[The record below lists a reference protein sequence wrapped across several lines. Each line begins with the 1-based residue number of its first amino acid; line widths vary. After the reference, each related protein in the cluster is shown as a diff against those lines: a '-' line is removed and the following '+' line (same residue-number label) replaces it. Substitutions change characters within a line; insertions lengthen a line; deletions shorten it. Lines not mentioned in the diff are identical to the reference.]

1 MHPLNKQDYLMIGI
15 VVLTLIAGII
25 TLLVVALKFWEDRKE
40 LRAHTPQPKG
50 RSRLG
55 TGRRSTPPTS
65 TFEPGRQS
73 RAANTLP
80 GEPL

>member
-1 MHPLNKQDYLMIGI
+1 MRPLNKQDYLLIAI
-15 VVLTLIAGII
+15 VVFTMIAGII
-25 TLLVVALKFWEDRKE
+25 TLLAVALKFWAERKE
-40 LRAHTPQPKG
+40 LRTEGLLARKP
-50 RSRLG
+50 SRLG
-55 TGRRSTPPTS
+55 PGRRSTPPTS